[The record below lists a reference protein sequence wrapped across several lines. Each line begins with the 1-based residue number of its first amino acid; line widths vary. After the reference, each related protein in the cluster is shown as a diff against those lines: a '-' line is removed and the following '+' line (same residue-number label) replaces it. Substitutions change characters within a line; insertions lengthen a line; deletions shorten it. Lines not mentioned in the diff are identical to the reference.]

1 MVTIY
6 FREAVMKKVVVA
18 VCALLVMLS
27 FAVTGAIAQEESWET
42 VNVRFSPRSLNL
54 GSNGRWVSC
63 TISGLPEG
71 YLPAD
76 IDMGTLC
83 IVEVNG
89 MVLEGD
95 GGPICSK
102 DSGAKYNNRGASKLK
117 IKFDRKDLADAI
129 TEYSDESPDNATIT
143 VEGYGLDG
151 ILQFYGDDTIK
162 VKPAKI
168 KK

>member
-1 MVTIY
+1 
-6 FREAVMKKVVVA
+6 MKKTLFAVIAVFVMFSCVVA
-18 VCALLVMLS
+18 ESMA
-27 FAVTGAIAQEESWET
+27 EEPPWEM
-42 VNVRFSPRSLNL
+42 VSVRFTPRSLNL
-54 GSNGRWVSC
+54 GSKGGWVSC

-71 YLPAD
+71 YVPAD
-76 IDMGTLC
+76 IDTDTLC

-89 MVLEGD
+89 MELDGD

-102 DSGAKYNNRGASKLK
+102 DSGAKNNSSGNNKLK
-117 IKFDRKDLADAI
+117 IKFSRKDLADVI

-162 VKPAKI
+162 VKPAKNKE
-168 KK
+168 KKEKKDK